1 MKKAIATILLLCSLS
16 AWADNSLP
24 ALGQRSLLKHYRG
37 SYDGTKLMSFGTI
50 CDAAPRG
57 LRVLRNEIFAKYGR
71 PFADR
76 DLRDHFQDTTWY
88 VANPAYHDGLLTEID
103 NENVRRILA
112 VEKRSTDSFGLLND
126 LRGGKKVSAKD
137 GLIQA
142 TVDMNKRTFVFT
154 LKKGVTFPAN
164 PVQFSQ
170 HIDRDGGYDRSN
182 RVFMFTYRGLL
193 ILVVGYDCGMRG
205 TDTCYSAISFN
216 YNPRSRL
223 LYNITIGEDER

>member
-1 MKKAIATILLLCSLS
+1 MKRYALAIYVFLAVA
-16 AWADNSLP
+16 AWADNGLP
-24 ALGQRSLLKHYRG
+24 ALGQHSLLKHYRG

-112 VEKRSTDSFGLLND
+112 VEKRSTDSFGLLHD
-126 LRGGKKVSAKD
+126 LREGKKVSAKD
-137 GLIQA
+137 GLINA
-142 TVDMNKRTFVFT
+142 TVNMNKRTFVFS
-154 LKKGVTFPAN
+154 LKKGVKFPTN
-164 PVQFSQ
+164 PIQFSQ
-170 HIDRDGGYDRSN
+170 LIDRDGGYDRSN
-182 RVFMFTYRGLL
+182 QVFMFTYRGLL
-193 ILVVGYDCGMRG
+193 YLVVGYNCGLHG

-216 YNPRSRL
+216 YNPQSRL
-223 LYNITIGEDER
+223 LYNISIGEDGR